1 MWPYLAIIYRKSSNF
16 ALVMTRILLLL
27 LSLCLTICAKAW
39 HPVGYNTVI
48 GEWKGTWATAMQVPV
63 KTFMPYNNQMSDRS
77 VRQVIKVSAGGK
89 VVRLLLSNVFSGE
102 AVVLRSVYIAHAID
116 SFRVDAKSARYLK
129 FNGDDGVVIRPGK
142 SVFSD
147 ALTFDLKPLEK
158 VAITVNYAYAPK
170 SPTVHMG
177 SRTTSYIL
185 KGVSKPETDFSKA
198 FRYEKWF
205 NIAALEVLSNNVRGI
220 AIIGNSITDG
230 KGSTTDQ
237 QNRWPDEMSY
247 WLNGPFKWKKEE
259 KAKAANNKVVSTQW
273 GVLNLG
279 IGNNRVLS
287 YSGYGEAAKIR
298 FDRDIL
304 GQHGVTDVVIFEGIN
319 DLGTSKYGVA
329 TAYNLIMEY
338 RKMIEKCHKEHKKV
352 YLATITPMRGSGYYS
367 ADHEEGRRIV
377 NSWIRT
383 QKVADGFLD
392 FDALM
397 RDPKS
402 PTAMRRGL
410 CLRDHLHPNA
420 AGYKEMGRYAA
431 DFFDKTR

>member
-1 MWPYLAIIYRKSSNF
+1 MMRK
-16 ALVMTRILLLL
+16 LLLFFL
-27 LSLCLTICAKAW
+27 LCLPYCVKAW
-39 HPVGYNTVI
+39 HPVGFSTVI

-77 VRQVIKVSAGGK
+77 VRQIVKVSAGGRTI
-89 VVRLLLSNVFSGE
+89 RLQLSNVYSTE
-102 AVVLRSVYIAHAID
+102 PVVLRSVYIAHSID
-116 SFRVDAKSARYLK
+116 SSRIEPKSARYFK
-129 FNGDDGVVIRPGK
+129 FSGKESVTVQPGK
-142 SVFSD
+142 SLFSD
-147 ALTFDLKPLEK
+147 ALAFDLKPLEK
-158 VAITVNYAYAPK
+158 IALTLNYETAPQ

-185 KGVSKPETDFSKA
+185 KGVSTPEADFAKA
-198 FRYEKWF
+198 FKYEKWF
-205 NIAALEVLSNNVRGI
+205 NIAAVEVMANNVRGI

-247 WLNGPFKWKKEE
+247 WLNGPYRQREEERLKAECKKNI
-259 KAKAANNKVVSTQW
+259 ALQW

-287 YSGYGEAAKIR
+287 DSGYGEAAKSR
-298 FDRDIL
+298 FDRDIME
-304 GQHGVTDVVIFEGIN
+304 QHGVSDVVIFEGIN
-319 DLGTSKYGVA
+319 DLGTSRYGVA

-338 RKMIEKCHKEHKKV
+338 RNMIDKCHQKHKRV
-352 YLATITPMRGSGYYS
+352 YLATILPMRGSSYYS
-367 ADHEEGRRIV
+367 AGREEGRRIV
-377 NSWIRT
+377 NSWIRS
-383 QKVADGFLD
+383 QKIADGIID

-402 PTAMRRGL
+402 PTAIRKDL
-410 CLRDHLHPNA
+410 CLADRLHPNA

-431 DFFDKTR
+431 DFFAKTR